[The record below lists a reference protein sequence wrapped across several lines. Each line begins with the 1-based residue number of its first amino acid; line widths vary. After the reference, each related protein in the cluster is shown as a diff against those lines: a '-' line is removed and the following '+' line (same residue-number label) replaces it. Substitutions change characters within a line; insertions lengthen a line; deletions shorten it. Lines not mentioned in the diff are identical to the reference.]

1 MKRTMSISIC
11 LVLAVMILSMP
22 SAFAY
27 GNDNVSGADYSWF
40 KDFCSWFHDQVIWI
54 KYGR

>member
-1 MKRTMSISIC
+1 MSISIC